1 MKSGPDPFAITCAPR
16 ASSASWTVLSLSLL
30 PHLRIIVSGV
40 LLTSTLVA
48 WIFNT
53 IDSSIRSTIIIPD
66 DAKILWDDLRDRY
79 SLGNGPRILEIKNAI
94 ADCKQRGRSVAIYY
108 GELNKLQNL
117 LSSYLKLPACTCS
130 AAAEYARMHETAMLH
145 QFCIGLD
152 SQKFGSVVS
161 TLLMSDPLP
170 TMNAAY
176 AKIIADERK
185 QSVSAAQEATSAT
198 SVGFSATGSASG
210 RSSDRLECS
219 HCKRVGH
226 DKDHCYS
233 LHGFPDGGRGGR
245 SGRGGRGGRGGR
257 STGKGRGD
265 FAGSVGSTARG
276 ANEQVSDSDRGSVPT
291 LSDTQWKE
299 LLAALKGSKSGSASD
314 NTKLGPQFEEPDWSG
329 EQCDGVYIFR
339 PVRARNL
346 QAHRVVVSDASL
358 LWHRRLGHPSMQVV
372 CSLPGVTSS
381 HHSTSGSSC
390 LFDCDICFMGKQP
403 RNSFPLSSNKAS
415 DIFDLIHCDIW
426 GPNKIASSC
435 DARYFLTI
443 VDDFSRATWVF
454 LMVGKYDT
462 APLIRE
468 FCAMVETQ
476 FHRTVKVVRSD
487 NGQEFLGLGSFFAA
501 KGVLHQTSCVD
512 TAQQNG
518 RVERKH
524 RHILNV
530 ARALRFQAKLPKYF
544 WGECVLSA
552 VYLINKTPT
561 PLLHGKTPYECL
573 FGQAPSYANIRIFG
587 CLCYAANRPRV
598 KDKFDSRSR
607 KCIFVGYPNGKK
619 GWRLFDLETNEFFVS
634 RDVQFFEDKFPYLNS
649 LPDEKRAL
657 WEAYFASPPVWED
670 ANDDDTPPT
679 A

>member
-1 MKSGPDPFAITCAPR
+1 MGDATPSKGDATPSKYEPFTDYYLHPSEGSQLVICP
-16 ASSASWTVLSLSLL
+16 
-30 PHLRIIVSGV
+30 V
-40 LLTSTLVA
+40 LLTVDNYEEWSRSIRNNLRSKSKLGFVDGTISKPAATSPDYRQWGIVNSTLVA

-299 LLAALKGSKSGSASD
+299 LLAALKGSKS
-314 NTKLGPQFEEPDWSG
+314 
-329 EQCDGVYIFR
+329 
-339 PVRARNL
+339 
-346 QAHRVVVSDASL
+346 
-358 LWHRRLGHPSMQVV
+358 
-372 CSLPGVTSS
+372 
-381 HHSTSGSSC
+381 
-390 LFDCDICFMGKQP
+390 
-403 RNSFPLSSNKAS
+403 
-415 DIFDLIHCDIW
+415 
-426 GPNKIASSC
+426 
-435 DARYFLTI
+435 
-443 VDDFSRATWVF
+443 
-454 LMVGKYDT
+454 
-462 APLIRE
+462 
-468 FCAMVETQ
+468 
-476 FHRTVKVVRSD
+476 
-487 NGQEFLGLGSFFAA
+487 
-501 KGVLHQTSCVD
+501 
-512 TAQQNG
+512 
-518 RVERKH
+518 
-524 RHILNV
+524 
-530 ARALRFQAKLPKYF
+530 
-544 WGECVLSA
+544 
-552 VYLINKTPT
+552 
-561 PLLHGKTPYECL
+561 
-573 FGQAPSYANIRIFG
+573 
-587 CLCYAANRPRV
+587 
-598 KDKFDSRSR
+598 
-607 KCIFVGYPNGKK
+607 
-619 GWRLFDLETNEFFVS
+619 
-634 RDVQFFEDKFPYLNS
+634 DKFPYLNS

-679 A
+679 AGTAAHPRSPASNRSQVADSTAASPPLRQLPAATAASPRHPAPNRGPTAAPPAAPTSLLRVPAATATDPQPAAPNCSPTAVPTAASPARVCDAAPSSSVLLSEGPSPPLGQPGLGPSDTSSVGDGGNTTGLSELRGSSSTGDRRSDREKRPPSWHRHYVINTILRGVYSGDAKGGGAKVVVVVCDEGSEGEGGGVRWVGGGMHMVLKKEREW